1 MGNTPHNYPFEAK
14 RRKVMYTDQSFFLL
28 TPTSDGLNGLY
39 RGFQVACQNESVE
52 SLTLTNH

>member
-1 MGNTPHNYPFEAK
+1 
-14 RRKVMYTDQSFFLL
+14 MYTDQSFFLL